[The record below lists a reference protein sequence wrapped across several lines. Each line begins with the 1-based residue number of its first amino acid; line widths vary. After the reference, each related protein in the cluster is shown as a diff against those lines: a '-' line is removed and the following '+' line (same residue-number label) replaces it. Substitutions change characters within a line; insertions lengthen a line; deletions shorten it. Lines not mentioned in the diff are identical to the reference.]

1 MKSGVRWKYASAICF
16 SVKFKGGTTEAIA
29 IPSIDLKSSSASEK
43 RFLACT
49 PHSSTVR
56 ERAVVS
62 RQCAASISPSKTP
75 RDVLVLPMSITSSI
89 VSLNSRPFQ
98 FHPPPRVRRFPLS
111 RFRQPSLPMQHKFDY
126 RAAPLIRE
134 SLTRHC
140 NAAAPKHDHSQ
151 DALLALHYQT
161 DRARAAKSKPV
172 CPNACLAQSFPLRPD
187 ERSRTRA
194 TRLHCKARTRR
205 PQLHRATLPACFAA
219 APPTRGAVAQAPVP
233 RQSSLDRNLAR
244 PKPPKSPR

>member
-1 MKSGVRWKYASAICF
+1 MKSGVRRKYASAICF

-43 RFLACT
+43 RFRACT

-62 RQCAASISPSKTP
+62 RQCAASVSPSKTP
-75 RDVLVLPMSITSSI
+75 SDVLVLPMSITSSI
-89 VSLNSRPFQ
+89 VSLNSKPFQ

-111 RFRQPSLPMQHKFDY
+111 QFRQPSLPMQHKLDC
-126 RAAPLIRE
+126 RAGLLVRE
-134 SLTRHC
+134 SLNPHC
-140 NAAAPKHDHSQ
+140 NVAAAKHDHSR
-151 DALLALHYQT
+151 DAPLARHYQT

-172 CPNACLAQSFPLRPD
+172 CPIACLAQSFQLRPD

-194 TRLHCKARTRR
+194 ARLHCK
-205 PQLHRATLPACFAA
+205 
-219 APPTRGAVAQAPVP
+219 
-233 RQSSLDRNLAR
+233 
-244 PKPPKSPR
+244 